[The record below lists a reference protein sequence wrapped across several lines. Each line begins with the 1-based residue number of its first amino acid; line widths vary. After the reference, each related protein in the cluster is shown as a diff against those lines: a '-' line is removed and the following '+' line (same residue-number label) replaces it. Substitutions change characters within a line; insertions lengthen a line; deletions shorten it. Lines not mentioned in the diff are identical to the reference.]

1 MLIEGF
7 AFSHLLATCVYVFSL
22 IFVRRLIER
31 VIKSQA
37 GEQWSQEYRLK
48 AIGHVR
54 STILALVV
62 IGLIFIWAEELRSF
76 TVSVFA
82 IAVAVVMAFLELIR
96 CVHGYLLLMRSN
108 AYCLGDRIEIG
119 QFKGDVLSVNL
130 LYTTLL
136 EVGIGGKTSNQGT
149 GKRIVFPNSLLL
161 TSIVVNSSFL
171 EDFSF
176 VSIDIPML
184 VDEHWQRAKAIL
196 LEIAQEESQPF
207 LEKARRRAK
216 EMAQKHGL
224 EPVSVEPRVFIRM
237 THPRQLLL
245 TLRVA
250 SPWNLRDRIEQ
261 SIMNRFLEKF
271 FQEEKL
277 SIT

>member
-1 MLIEGF
+1 MLVEGF
-7 AFSHLLATCVYVFSL
+7 AFSHFIATCVYVFSL
-22 IFVRRLIER
+22 IFARRLIER
-31 VIKSQA
+31 VIKSQV

-54 STILALVV
+54 SAILVLVIV
-62 IGLIFIWAEELRSF
+62 GLIFIWAEELRSF

-82 IAVAVVMAFLELIR
+82 IAVAVVMAFMELIR
-96 CVHGYLLLMRSN
+96 CLHGYLLLLRSN
-108 AYCLGDRIEIG
+108 AYSLGDRIEIG

-130 LYTTLL
+130 LYTILL
-136 EVGIGGKTSNQGT
+136 EVGIGGKSSNQGT
-149 GKRIVFPNSLLL
+149 GKRIIFPNSILL
-161 TSIVVNSSFL
+161 TSTIVNSSFL

-176 VSIDIPML
+176 VSIDIPMMATE
-184 VDEHWQRAKAIL
+184 DWQRAKSIL
-196 LEIAQEESQPF
+196 LELAQEESQPF
-207 LEKARRRAK
+207 LEKARRRSK

-237 THPRQLLL
+237 TAPSELLL

-261 SIMNRFLEKF
+261 SIINHFLERY
-271 FQEEKL
+271 FQEEKS